1 MDFIGEII
9 EHETETPKE
18 PTPKPTLGGFP
29 ELKKLKEKKVSRW
42 KQKQQQE
49 QQQKTTSHKPTET
62 RSEASKIHQ
71 ENIEK
76 MAQMSEEEILQEREE
91 LLKGLDPKLIESLI
105 GRSKKR
111 EGTGHGHNG
120 HTHEHAEGY
129 HGWIG
134 SMKTSEGLTDLSQ
147 LDKEDVDR
155 ALGISSLSLNES
167 DGNNNSTKKVTFDDN
182 IKTVKFED
190 LDEGIELDPN
200 GWEDVT
206 DVNELVPN
214 SDHIAPD
221 DYQINPDSDDEGL
234 NNTVH
239 FTKPKQ
245 PELDIN
251 DPDFFDKLHEKYYPD
266 LPKETDKL
274 SWMTQPMPKQVSTV
288 YESISD
294 MRFDFK
300 GDLIELSAEGEESKG
315 SSSDIPTYM
324 GLHHHSENPHMA
336 GYTLGELAHLAR
348 STLAGQ
354 RCLSIQTLGRIL
366 HKLGLHKYSILP
378 TTDSGDPSFTDE
390 IKQLSNSFE
399 DMMWDLIDQLRIIE
413 TITEAA
419 DEKKTRNLSVRNY
432 AIEALWLY
440 RTGGGRP
447 ETTKQTEEDLIAQAV
462 QK

>member
-1 MDFIGEII
+1 MDFIGQII
-9 EHETETPKE
+9 EHETEAPKE
-18 PTPKPTLGGFP
+18 PTPKPTIGGFP

-42 KQKQQQE
+42 RQKQQQE
-49 QQQKTTSHKPTET
+49 QSTTSPKTTEI

-111 EGTGHGHNG
+111 EATGHEHNG

-155 ALGISSLSLNES
+155 ALGISSLSLSEPEGGSN
-167 DGNNNSTKKVTFDDN
+167 TKKVAFDDN

-190 LDEGIELDPN
+190 LDDGIELDPN

-206 DVNELVPN
+206 DINELVPN
-214 SDHIAPD
+214 NDHIAPD
-221 DYQINPDSDDEGL
+221 DYQINPDSDEEGL

-245 PELDIN
+245 PDLDIN

-266 LPKETDKL
+266 LPKETEKL
-274 SWMTQPMPKQVSTV
+274 SWMTQPMPKQLSTV

-300 GDLIELSAEGEESKG
+300 GDLIELGPEGEEPKD
-315 SSSDIPTYM
+315 SSSEIPTYM

-378 TTDSGDPSFTDE
+378 TTDSDDPDFTDE
-390 IKQLSNSFE
+390 IKQLSHNFE

-447 ETTKQTEEDLIAQAV
+447 EITKQIEEDLIAQAV